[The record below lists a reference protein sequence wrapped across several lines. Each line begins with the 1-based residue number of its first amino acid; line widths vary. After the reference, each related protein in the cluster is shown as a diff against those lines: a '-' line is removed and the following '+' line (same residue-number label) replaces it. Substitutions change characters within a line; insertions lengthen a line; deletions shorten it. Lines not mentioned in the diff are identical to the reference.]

1 VIGIFLWVI
10 GLLAH
15 PLEAG
20 DTLWTRTY
28 GGLKTDVGYAVQ
40 QTSDGGYIIAGY
52 TNSFGTGDWDIYL
65 IRTDKEGD
73 TLWTKTYGGIGSDMG
88 FSVQQTSDGGYII
101 TGGTESFGAGDLDV
115 YLMKIRP
122 DVGIRED
129 TKDKMQEVKLHIYP
143 NPSNQKIVI
152 SYSLSAK
159 REISLKV
166 YDISGRLVRTL
177 LKSKGLEPR
186 VYRVI
191 WDRRDDLGKKVREGI
206 YFLRLETEKQTL
218 IRKLVIIM

>member
-1 VIGIFLWVI
+1 
-10 GLLAH
+10 
-15 PLEAG
+15 
-20 DTLWTRTY
+20 
-28 GGLKTDVGYAVQ
+28 
-40 QTSDGGYIIAGY
+40 
-52 TNSFGTGDWDIYL
+52 
-65 IRTDKEGD
+65 
-73 TLWTKTYGGIGSDMG
+73 
-88 FSVQQTSDGGYII
+88 
-101 TGGTESFGAGDLDV
+101 
-115 YLMKIRP
+115 
-122 DVGIRED
+122 
-129 TKDKMQEVKLHIYP
+129 MQEVKLHIYP